1 LLQTRHPGL
10 IVDQVIVDTKGDQI
24 GDVPLD
30 RIGGQGVF
38 VKEVQLAVMEDRAD
52 AAVHSAKDLPT
63 ATPVELVVG
72 AVPERADPRDAL
84 VGCSMADLPPGA
96 VIATGSA
103 RRRAQLANWRP
114 DLTFVELRGNMA
126 TRLARAGDG
135 SVHAVVVAMAALERL
150 EWTDRATEILSPTR
164 LLPQV
169 GQGAIAAEYRRDRP
183 EVGAML
189 DAVDHP
195 TSHLALDTERAFLAA
210 LGGGCTAP
218 VAGWA
223 EVEAGGSIRIRGMVA
238 SPDGRVM
245 VSTELSGD
253 DPRSLGAALAEQ
265 LLERCGGV
273 SVAETLGWGAS
284 IDPAQSAARH
294 VP

>member
-1 LLQTRHPGL
+1 
-10 IVDQVIVDTKGDQI
+10 
-24 GDVPLD
+24 
-30 RIGGQGVF
+30 
-38 VKEVQLAVMEDRAD
+38 
-52 AAVHSAKDLPT
+52 
-63 ATPVELVVG
+63 
-72 AVPERADPRDAL
+72 
-84 VGCSMADLPPGA
+84 
-96 VIATGSA
+96 
-103 RRRAQLANWRP
+103 
-114 DLTFVELRGNMA
+114 MA

-169 GQGAIAAEYRRDRP
+169 GQGAIAVEYRRDRP

-189 DAVDHP
+189 DAVDDP

-265 LLERCGGV
+265 LLQRCGGV

-284 IDPAQSAARH
+284 IDSAQSAARH